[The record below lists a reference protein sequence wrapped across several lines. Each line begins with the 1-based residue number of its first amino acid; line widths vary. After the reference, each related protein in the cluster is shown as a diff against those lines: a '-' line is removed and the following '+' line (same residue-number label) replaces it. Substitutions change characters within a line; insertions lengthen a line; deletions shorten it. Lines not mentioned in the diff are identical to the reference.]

1 MEAFGAYIKNIAVF
15 TLLMIFVEI
24 IMPDGYSKKYT
35 GFVLGIVLAVNAIN
49 PFMKLVNNGFDISRI
64 MEQAEK
70 SMISRE
76 KNISSKNMLYKSIF
90 EENAALSAEND
101 LKQAKINS
109 GGIKV
114 YSSADENGV
123 WSIEKIEVSASQED
137 YYNIKNILG
146 ERYGSAQI
154 ILNEDTAE
162 E

>member
-1 MEAFGAYIKNIAVF
+1 
-15 TLLMIFVEI
+15 
-24 IMPDGYSKKYT
+24 
-35 GFVLGIVLAVNAIN
+35 
-49 PFMKLVNNGFDISRI
+49 MKLVNNGFDIRRI

-109 GGIKV
+109 SGIKV

>member
-70 SMISRE
+70 
-76 KNISSKNMLYKSIF
+76 L
-90 EENAALSAEND
+90 LHC
-101 LKQAKINS
+101 
-109 GGIKV
+109 
-114 YSSADENGV
+114 
-123 WSIEKIEVSASQED
+123 
-137 YYNIKNILG
+137 
-146 ERYGSAQI
+146 
-154 ILNEDTAE
+154 
-162 E
+162 